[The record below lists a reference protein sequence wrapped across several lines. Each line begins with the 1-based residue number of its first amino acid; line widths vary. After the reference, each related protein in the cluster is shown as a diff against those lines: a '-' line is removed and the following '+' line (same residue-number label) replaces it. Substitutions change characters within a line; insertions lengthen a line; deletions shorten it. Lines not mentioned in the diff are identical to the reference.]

1 MSHLIPCVSLWSFR
15 TFQYNFAA
23 WITFKLM
30 KLLLS
35 GTISSLYSFDNWN
48 DLSEIW
54 EKLETYFDA
63 MLIALSLRMYKTMS
77 CMSRIKRNV
86 CFTCIG
92 KKSVEQWNFIF
103 GWLCFD
109 FIGSPTIFNLLGF
122 IVRHALLHHQDG
134 RSIQMRCVK
143 MYNFWPPMR

>member
-1 MSHLIPCVSLWSFR
+1 MSYLIPCVSLWSFR
-15 TFQYNFAA
+15 TSQYNFAA

-30 KLLLS
+30 TLLSS
-35 GTISSLYSFDNWN
+35 GTINSRLI
-48 DLSEIW
+48 L
-54 EKLETYFDA
+54 TYFDA
-63 MLIALSLRMYKTMS
+63 KLIALSLRMYKTMS